1 MTRIGTWMAGA
12 CLLALAGCGG
22 SDGGAGNE
30 GAAGGAE
37 STAVSGGTG
46 NQAASGGAESMAGS
60 DGASA
65 SGDASGGAGGG
76 VRLQPGEW
84 EMGFEMID
92 IQAPGMPA
100 GAADMMKKRKTT
112 VKSCISEADANK
124 PGPDIFQPE
133 KGSNCKAE
141 GYSAKDGRIAGT
153 MTCPGTGGTGGVTL
167 VMDGEYGPTRF
178 DVTTRT
184 EMKGEGTAITTK
196 TRSTGRRLGD
206 CPAGVEDPDVL
217 EDNLGKKRKAG

>member
-22 SDGGAGNE
+22 SEGGAGNQA
-30 GAAGGAE
+30 AAGGAE
-37 STAVSGGTG
+37 SPAASGGTG
-46 NQAASGGAESMAGS
+46 NQAAAVGVESAAVSGG
-60 DGASA
+60 
-65 SGDASGGAGGG
+65 ASGGAGGR

-92 IQAPGMPA
+92 IEAPGMPA
-100 GAADMMKKRKTT
+100 GAADMIKKGRTT

-124 PGPDIFQPE
+124 PGPNIFQPE
-133 KGSNCKAE
+133 KGSNCKAK
-141 GYSAKDGRIAGT
+141 GTLVKDGRIAGT

-184 EMKGEGTAITTK
+184 EMKGEGTAMTTK

-206 CPAGVEDPDVL
+206 CPAGAEDPDIL

>member
-22 SDGGAGNE
+22 SDGGAGNQA
-30 GAAGGAE
+30 AAGGAE
-37 STAVSGGTG
+37 SPAASGGTG
-46 NQAASGGAESMAGS
+46 NQAASGGAEGTAVSDRAS
-60 DGASA
+60 DG
-65 SGDASGGAGGG
+65 ASGGAGGG

-92 IQAPGMPA
+92 IEAPGMPA
-100 GAADMMKKRKTT
+100 GAANMMKKGRTI

-124 PGPDIFQPE
+124 PGPDIFRPE

-141 GYSAKDGRIAGT
+141 GYSVKDGRIAGT

-184 EMKGEGTAITTK
+184 EMKGEGMAVTTK

-206 CPAGVEDPDVL
+206 CPAGAEDPDIL